1 VRVVP
6 LLPQGAA
13 LQSNEKGIDEYVM
26 NGHGLVRLGRKGGE
40 MATAASGRTPGQMF
54 ALVFGVAY
62 ALVGIL
68 GFVNDP
74 ILGIFEVNALHNIVH
89 LAVGAVWIFAS
100 SNPARAKSVNLAIGA
115 VYLLLAFLGFVAGDF
130 MEDLLD
136 IGSDDQALADN
147 LLHLVT
153 GVLGVY
159 FGTAGAGP
167 VTRPAVTP

>member
-1 VRVVP
+1 
-6 LLPQGAA
+6 
-13 LQSNEKGIDEYVM
+13 
-26 NGHGLVRLGRKGGE
+26 
-40 MATAASGRTPGQMF
+40 MATAAGRTPGQLF
-54 ALVFGVAY
+54 ALVFGVVY

-100 SNPARAKSVNLAIGA
+100 NNVDTAKTVNLTFGV
-115 VYLLLAFLGFVAGDF
+115 VYLLLALLGFVAGDF

-136 IGSDDQALADN
+136 IGSENQALADN
-147 LLHLVT
+147 LLHLAT
-153 GVLGVY
+153 GILGVY

-167 VTRPAVTP
+167 LTRPTATP

>member
-1 VRVVP
+1 
-6 LLPQGAA
+6 
-13 LQSNEKGIDEYVM
+13 
-26 NGHGLVRLGRKGGE
+26 
-40 MATAASGRTPGQMF
+40 
-54 ALVFGVAY
+54 VFGVVY

-100 SNPARAKSVNLAIGA
+100 NSVDTAKTVNLSFGV

-136 IGSDDQALADN
+136 IGSENQALADN
-147 LLHLVT
+147 LLHLAT
-153 GVLGVY
+153 GILGVY

-167 VTRPAVTP
+167 VTRPTATP

>member
-1 VRVVP
+1 
-6 LLPQGAA
+6 
-13 LQSNEKGIDEYVM
+13 M
-26 NGHGLVRLGRKGGE
+26 
-40 MATAASGRTPGQMF
+40 MATAAGRTPGQLF
-54 ALVFGVAY
+54 ALVFGVVY

-100 SNPARAKSVNLAIGA
+100 NNVATAKTVNLTFGI

-136 IGSDDQALADN
+136 IGSENQALADN
-147 LLHLVT
+147 LLHLAT
-153 GVLGVY
+153 GILGVY

-167 VTRPAVTP
+167 VTRPTATP

>member
-1 VRVVP
+1 
-6 LLPQGAA
+6 
-13 LQSNEKGIDEYVM
+13 
-26 NGHGLVRLGRKGGE
+26 
-40 MATAASGRTPGQMF
+40 MATATSGRTPGQMF
-54 ALVFGVAY
+54 ALVFGVVY

-100 SNPARAKSVNLAIGA
+100 GNPATAKSVNLAIGA

-153 GVLGVY
+153 GALGVY

-167 VTRPAVTP
+167 VTRPTVTP

>member
-1 VRVVP
+1 
-6 LLPQGAA
+6 
-13 LQSNEKGIDEYVM
+13 
-26 NGHGLVRLGRKGGE
+26 
-40 MATAASGRTPGQMF
+40 MATAAGRTPGQLF
-54 ALVFGVAY
+54 ALVFGVVY

-100 SNPARAKSVNLAIGA
+100 NNVDTAKTVNLTFGV

-136 IGSDDQALADN
+136 IGSENQALADN
-147 LLHLVT
+147 LLHLAT
-153 GVLGVY
+153 GILGVY

-167 VTRPAVTP
+167 VTRPTATP

>member
-1 VRVVP
+1 
-6 LLPQGAA
+6 
-13 LQSNEKGIDEYVM
+13 
-26 NGHGLVRLGRKGGE
+26 
-40 MATAASGRTPGQMF
+40 MATAAGRTPGQLF
-54 ALVFGVAY
+54 ALVFGVVY

-100 SNPARAKSVNLAIGA
+100 NNVVTAKTVNLTFGI

-136 IGSDDQALADN
+136 IGSENQALADN
-147 LLHLVT
+147 LLHLAT
-153 GVLGVY
+153 GILGVY

-167 VTRPAVTP
+167 VARPTVP

>member
-1 VRVVP
+1 V
-6 LLPQGAA
+6 
-13 LQSNEKGIDEYVM
+13 LQSAETGIDEGVIKGY
-26 NGHGLVRLGRKGGE
+26 RLTQSGNERGE
-40 MATAASGRTPGQMF
+40 MATAASGRTPAQMF
-54 ALVFGVAY
+54 ALVFGVVY

-100 SNPARAKSVNLAIGA
+100 SNPATAKTVNLAIGV

-136 IGSDDQALADN
+136 IGSDNQALADN

-167 VTRPAVTP
+167 VTRPTVTP

>member
-1 VRVVP
+1 
-6 LLPQGAA
+6 
-13 LQSNEKGIDEYVM
+13 
-26 NGHGLVRLGRKGGE
+26 
-40 MATAASGRTPGQMF
+40 MATAAGRTPGQLF
-54 ALVFGVAY
+54 ALVFGVVY

-100 SNPARAKSVNLAIGA
+100 NNVDTAKMVNLTFGV

-136 IGSDDQALADN
+136 IGSENQALADN
-147 LLHLVT
+147 LLHLAT
-153 GVLGVY
+153 GILGVY

-167 VTRPAVTP
+167 VTRPTATP

>member
-1 VRVVP
+1 
-6 LLPQGAA
+6 
-13 LQSNEKGIDEYVM
+13 
-26 NGHGLVRLGRKGGE
+26 
-40 MATAASGRTPGQMF
+40 MATAAGRTPGQLF
-54 ALVFGVAY
+54 ALVFGVVY

-100 SNPARAKSVNLAIGA
+100 NNVDTAKTVNLTFGV
-115 VYLLLAFLGFVAGDF
+115 VYLLLALLGFVAGDF

-136 IGSDDQALADN
+136 IGSENQALADN
-147 LLHLVT
+147 LLHLAT
-153 GVLGVY
+153 GILGVY

-167 VTRPAVTP
+167 VTRPTATP

>member
-1 VRVVP
+1 MR
-6 LLPQGAA
+6 
-13 LQSNEKGIDEYVM
+13 NE
-26 NGHGLVRLGRKGGE
+26 GGE
-40 MATAASGRTPGQMF
+40 MATAASGRTPAQMF
-54 ALVFGVAY
+54 ALVFGVVY

-100 SNPARAKSVNLAIGA
+100 NNAATAKTVNLAIGA

-136 IGSDDQALADN
+136 IGSDNQALADN
-147 LLHLVT
+147 LLHLAT
-153 GVLGVY
+153 GILGVY

-167 VTRPAVTP
+167 VTRPTVTP